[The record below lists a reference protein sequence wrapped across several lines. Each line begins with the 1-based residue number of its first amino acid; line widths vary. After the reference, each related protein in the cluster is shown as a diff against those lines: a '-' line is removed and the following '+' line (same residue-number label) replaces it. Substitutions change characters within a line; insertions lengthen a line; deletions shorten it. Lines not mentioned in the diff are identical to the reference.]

1 MKRIRLVV
9 FCAICVIGG
18 PGVFGQSSPF
28 GQSASGQV
36 RNDTMHLTVL
46 TSISDTE
53 VAPGQ
58 RVSLAFAV
66 TPKKLMHVYAP
77 GKHDYQVIAVK
88 LDPQPWFRVQP
99 TTYPPSEMYHFEV
112 LDEKVETYGKPFKL
126 VQDVTILAT
135 PEARK
140 LLAASP
146 TVRLSGRLEYQA
158 CDDRVCYAP
167 TRVPVSFTLDVKPDR
182 K

>member
-1 MKRIRLVV
+1 MKRIGLMV
-9 FCAICVIGG
+9 FCVIGVLGG
-18 PGVFGQSSPF
+18 PGMFGPSAL
-28 GQSASGQV
+28 GQSASGPV
-36 RNDTMHLTVL
+36 RHDTMHLTVL

-77 GKHDYQVIAVK
+77 GKHEYQVIAVK

-99 TTYPPSEMYHFEV
+99 TTYPPSEIYHFEV
-112 LDEKVETYGKPFKL
+112 LDERVETYGKPFKL
-126 VQDVTILAT
+126 VQDVTILST

-146 TVRLSGRLEYQA
+146 TVKLSGRLEYQA

-167 TRVPVSFTLDVKPDR
+167 TRVPVSFTLTVKDPDA

>member
-1 MKRIRLVV
+1 MK
-9 FCAICVIGG
+9 CAGIFALCVIGVICG
-18 PGVFGQSSPF
+18 PGVLAQSPP
-28 GQSASGQV
+28 V
-36 RNDTMHLTVL
+36 PLRNDTMHLTVL

-53 VAPGQ
+53 VAPGTKL
-58 RVSLAFAV
+58 SLTFEV

-77 GKHDYQVIAVK
+77 GKHDYQVITIK
-88 LDPQPWFRVQP
+88 LDPQPWLRVQP
-99 TTYPPSEMYHFEV
+99 TAYPPSEIYHFKE

-135 PEARK
+135 PESTK

-146 TVRLSGRLEYQA
+146 TVKLSGRLEYQA

-167 TRVPVSFTLDVKPDR
+167 TRVPVSFVLTVKPS
-182 K
+182 